1 MTVTLTY
8 DSTLARVRIAATGLA
23 AADVAS
29 VERSTDGVRWTTVR
43 GASAVPVAAGVLG
56 RTVDDYEFP
65 SDVLTTYRV
74 RGIESGAITFVA
86 AGTAGAGNNASVTPG
101 LPAGLIEGDL
111 LVAFATI
118 RNSGTGTV
126 NTPAGWT
133 TAKDN
138 GNTRMMTR
146 RYVAGDVAP
155 TITFTGGVA
164 NADTLSRI
172 AAFRRA
178 DASPAAST
186 AQLNG
191 SAQNIAYGALTPTA
205 DGYAIIAAAWRQ
217 DDWTSVATLAGW
229 TEISEQ
235 TSTTGD
241 DASQAWDYLIQTT
254 ATAIPSGS
262 FVVTGGLA
270 AISRSMVVA
279 FPHAEYLNSQ
289 TATITPAL
297 DGIWLKSIAKPF
309 LNRRVT
315 VTDWSAPTRPARG
328 GVFEVVGRSAPTAV
342 NDVRGSKRFVLT
354 VMTTDRADED
364 NLDIVL
370 SPNDIMLIHTA
381 ATCAVP
387 GGYVTIG
394 DSTDARNVRPSARR
408 FWDLPCTVTNPPGQD
423 VVGAIST
430 CQTVLNT
437 YATCADV
444 LVAHATCADLLTLVG
459 SPSDVL
465 VD

>member
-8 DSTLARVRIAATGLA
+8 DSTLARVRVTATGLA

-43 GASAVPVAAGVLG
+43 GASAVPVSAGALG
-56 RTVDDYEFP
+56 RTVDDYEFS

-74 RGIESGAITFVA
+74 RGIETGAITFVA
-86 AGTAGAGNNASVTPG
+86 AGTAASGSNTSVTPG
-101 LPAGLIEGDL
+101 LPAGILAGDL
-111 LVAFATI
+111 LVAVASI

-126 NTPAGWT
+126 NTPTGWT
-133 TAKDN
+133 MVKDS
-138 GNTRMMTR
+138 GNLRMMVR

-155 TITFTGGVA
+155 TITFAGGVA
-164 NADTLSRI
+164 NADTFGRI

-178 DASPAAST
+178 SEVPAAST

-205 DGYAIIAAAWRQ
+205 AGYAIVAAAWKQ
-217 DDWTSVATLAGW
+217 DDWTSVAALAGW

-241 DASQAWDYLIQTT
+241 DASQAWDYQIQTT

-262 FVVTGGLA
+262 FVVTGGAA

-279 FPHAEYLNSQ
+279 FPHADYLNSQ
-289 TATITPAL
+289 TNTITPAL
-297 DGIWLKSIAKPF
+297 DGIWLKSIARPF

-315 VTDWSAPTRPARG
+315 VTDWTAPTRPARG

-342 NDVRGSKRFVLT
+342 NDVRGSKRFTLT
-354 VMTTDRADED
+354 VMTTDAADEE
-364 NLDIVL
+364 NLDLCL
-370 SPNDIMLIHTA
+370 SPNDIMLVHTSA
-381 ATCAVP
+381 ACPVP

-394 DSTDARNVRPSARR
+394 DTTDARNTRTSARR
-408 FWDLPCTVTNPPGQD
+408 FWDLPCTIANPPGPD
-423 VVGAIST
+423 VVGATST
-430 CQTVLNT
+430 WQTVLST
-437 YATCADV
+437 YATWADV
-444 LVAHATCADLLTLVG
+444 LAAHATWADLMTLVG
-459 SPSDVL
+459 SPSDVV